1 MSLSSG
7 SAEALQRGER
17 GNVGASVGVVGSV
30 LIMEKGPWKT
40 LAVLPKSQES
50 RMVLPKCIGCPAF
63 CWTPLLGTASV
74 LWEVLHRAPPPGSP
88 HMETHS
94 PHTLQGQLR
103 SILLLRPHLF
113 GMSHAR
119 AQPAEPPLALRLHS
133 TTGAPHRAFSHKYTS
148 FLSCSV

>member
-1 MSLSSG
+1 
-7 SAEALQRGER
+7 
-17 GNVGASVGVVGSV
+17 V
-30 LIMEKGPWKT
+30 WKCWCICWCCRFCT
-40 LAVLPKSQES
+40 YHGKRAVENA
-50 RMVLPKCIGCPAF
+50 RCPAQIPRKPHGPPQVHRLPRISLKTF

-74 LWEVLHRAPPPGSP
+74 LWEVLRRAPPPGSP

-103 SILLLRPHLF
+103 SIPLLRPHLF